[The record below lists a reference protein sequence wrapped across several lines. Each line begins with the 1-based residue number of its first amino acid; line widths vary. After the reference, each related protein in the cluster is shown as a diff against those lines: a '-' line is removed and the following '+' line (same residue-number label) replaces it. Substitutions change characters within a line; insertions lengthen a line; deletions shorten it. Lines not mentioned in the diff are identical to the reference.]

1 VELRDGIRRGIG
13 VITRVPGM
21 NSPLARQVKTLRL
34 GCAHH
39 LDPIYRTALVR
50 DPYAGWCG
58 RRGVVRPLPI
68 PIGHKE

>member
-39 LDPIYRTALVR
+39 LDPICRTAVYVIR
-50 DPYAGWCG
+50 MYGGEGGGW
-58 RRGVVRPLPI
+58 P
-68 PIGHKE
+68 